1 MMSRHVTLQADE
13 IFARGKSGNGR
24 KTKEL
29 TGPYGSAKVR
39 VPLWAGC
46 IGPKGSTHSM
56 ND

>member
-1 MMSRHVTLQADE
+1 MSLQADSN
-13 IFARGKSGNGR
+13 FASGKSGNGR

-29 TGPYGSAKVR
+29 TGPHGSAKVR
-39 VPLWAGC
+39 VPLWAGS